1 MQDYPDYR
9 LLDNNCQN
17 FAQYPVEEIIPG
29 AKCPGTIK
37 HLFADWIFFRKGSK
51 AVDQDD
57 LEVIFQAINALEMRL
72 RPLTTTLDIARQPP
86 KHGGKQFVLRSN
98 LSYNSGNLSKKRRS
112 YATNS
117 LQRLSP
123 NGHRGKEEVALH
135 SKGTQGAGSTPKS
148 VSSRGP

>member
-1 MQDYPDYR
+1 MQDHPDYR
-9 LLDNNCQN
+9 LFENNCQN
-17 FAQYPVEEIIPG
+17 FARYLVEEITPD
-29 AKCPGTIK
+29 ANCPGTIK
-37 HLFADWIFFRKGSK
+37 HLLADWTFFRKGLK

-57 LEVIFQAINALEMRL
+57 LEVKFQAINAPEMRL
-72 RPLTTTLDIARQPP
+72 RPFTTTLDVGRQPP
-86 KHGGKQFVLRSN
+86 KQGGKQFVLRSN

-148 VSSRGP
+148 VSGRGP